1 MPSFPPPGAV
11 TICEIN
17 RDLGKRPASPLPLL
31 LSSISAR
38 SLVWFDPP
46 LLWPL
51 AVAADALS
59 DARAKDAY
67 GDVLVSPLPSTP
79 RTYYSSSVNLPA
91 WWGARIWGLVVL
103 AVVLQGMVFAPI
115 PFQPE
120 ALLPSREPAA
130 PAADQV
136 EPAETAPAPGL
147 AATISEF
154 FRRMVFPPLDVSL
167 IVLSESLILSVNFF
181 SK

>member
-1 MPSFPPPGAV
+1 M
-11 TICEIN
+11 
-17 RDLGKRPASPLPLL
+17 
-31 LSSISAR
+31 
-38 SLVWFDPP
+38 
-46 LLWPL
+46 
-51 AVAADALS
+51 
-59 DARAKDAY
+59 
-67 GDVLVSPLPSTP
+67 
-79 RTYYSSSVNLPA
+79 
-91 WWGARIWGLVVL
+91 L

-154 FRRMVFPPLDVSL
+154 FRRMVLPPLDVSL